1 MRNHLFLS
9 SFDNLEALP
18 DKVYWSLEE
27 AILEGKIKPGD
38 RLIENELSKGFG
50 VSRGPIREA
59 LRLLEKDGL
68 IRRVPRRG
76 AIVEWISK
84 EDISE
89 IYEIV
94 AILEG
99 LAARNFCK
107 GATGDELA
115 KLRQIYQEMETQV
128 KKNNVLKY
136 QKLNREFHEMIVLGN
151 NNKKV
156 KAIYNN
162 FQKQIRLVR
171 KMNLSF
177 VGRPEISLKEHK
189 NILNAVLRKQPG
201 KAEQEARQHIE
212 RAASMFLSTT

>member
-1 MRNHLFLS
+1 M
-9 SFDNLEALP
+9 P
-18 DKVYWSLEE
+18 DKVYCSLEK
-27 AILEGKIKPGD
+27 AILEGKIRPGD
-38 RLIENELSKGFG
+38 RLIEDELSKGFG

-68 IRRVPRRG
+68 IRRVPRKG
-76 AIVEWISK
+76 AIVQWISK

-136 QKLNREFHEMIVLGN
+136 QKLNREFHEMIVLGS

-177 VGRPEISLKEHK
+177 VSRPKISLKEHK
-189 NILNAVLRKQPG
+189 NILNAILRKQPG

-212 RAASMFLSTT
+212 RAASMFLSAT

>member
-18 DKVYWSLEE
+18 DKVYCSLEE

-76 AIVEWISK
+76 AIVDWISK

-189 NILNAVLRKQPG
+189 NILNALLRKQPG